1 MRERGKSVLAVL
13 LQGPKP
19 LTRVVFSLLTL
30 PGPQLTC
37 IHQTAPAHIVSLQG
51 KGPIPV
57 TSNTSLKIPPN
68 FQCFPYQIRLS
79 AYPKPWGS
87 STWKELEDLGVGSI
101 KLRMTGQVGGWK
113 SQLFLKKKLRGF
125 PVSNQFTFN
134 HSAISGL
141 AERAQAQTI
150 QQLSYS
156 GIPFNGYFRDWSFQ
170 DQSGEWKGCHTNRC
184 RMLVR
189 GRRESQCKEK
199 LKFT

>member
-1 MRERGKSVLAVL
+1 MREMGKSVSAVW

-19 LTRVVFSLLTL
+19 LTRIMFSLLAL

-37 IHQTAPAHIVSLQG
+37 IHQIAPAHIVSLQG

-57 TSNTSLKIPPN
+57 ISNTSLKIPPN
-68 FQCFPYQIRLS
+68 SQCFPYQIRLS

-87 STWKELEDLGVGSI
+87 SMWKELEDSGVGSI
-101 KLRMTGQVGGWK
+101 KLKMTGQVGGRK
-113 SQLFLKKKLRGF
+113 SQLFLNRKNSGF
-125 PVSNQFTFN
+125 PVSNQFTFI
-134 HSAISGL
+134 HSVIPGL

-156 GIPFNGYFRDWSFQ
+156 GILFNGNFRDWSFQ
-170 DQSGEWKGCHTNRC
+170 DQSGEWKVCHTNRC

-189 GRRESQCKEK
+189 GRRESQCKES
-199 LKFT
+199 